1 MFVPAQ
7 YSFECVSCGMNCG
20 YYIITELEINLQT
33 RCAMCILCLQLKRI
47 EDRGKVFF
55 CVNRS
60 VHITVCR
67 MTVTILQI
75 IIMRSGPG
83 SVSMDHRSWRTE
95 QEIKIIIHPP
105 PPPKKK
111 KKKIYLAF

>member
-1 MFVPAQ
+1 
-7 YSFECVSCGMNCG
+7 
-20 YYIITELEINLQT
+20 
-33 RCAMCILCLQLKRI
+33 
-47 EDRGKVFF
+47 
-55 CVNRS
+55 
-60 VHITVCR
+60 

-105 PPPKKK
+105 PPKKK
-111 KKKIYLAF
+111 KSISLFKEPGIIMIYTVFFFFFNHNIVIIIYNRSYSPLGSNNIYTLLARSTVAVGS